1 MSEHTLYIRRTK
13 GGHVMPPVSRDELL
27 ALIESKG
34 VTGDDE
40 LKVVGTRT
48 FPSDETWAPVR
59 DYPEV
64 SRFFGATGRAQ
75 VKVEVKKAQQS
86 WRYAAGAVLLCM
98 LAAIF
103 FWWNPYVDA
112 KDAAGEVVRL
122 GAQGEVFKKESAE
135 REERLGQAVA
145 AGQRKIKA
153 LDEQVRKL
161 REELGEKQAK
171 LDETLRRAE
180 IDDATASTLA
190 SSDKAL
196 RAEVSKLK
204 ARVEQ
209 LNDLPKFW
217 PGAEAFDVPASADD
231 VRLISTLPNNGYLYV
246 IGTKSYPNGTH
257 LELNQSGIFGTR
269 VFARV
274 VNSYPHA
281 GGGQG
286 MSLHVPD
293 PQDDDVAKIRKLKL
307 GDVLK
312 CSVSSTEK

>member
-1 MSEHTLYIRRTK
+1 
-13 GGHVMPPVSRDELL
+13 MPAVSRDELL
-27 ALIESKG
+27 ALIESG
-34 VTGDDE
+34 AVAGDDE

-86 WRYAAGAVLLCM
+86 WRYAAGAVLVCL

-103 FWWNPYVDA
+103 FWRNPYVDA
-112 KDAAGEVVRL
+112 EDAAGEVVRL
-122 GAQGEVFKKESAE
+122 GAQGEAFKKDSAE

-145 AGQRKIKA
+145 AGHQKIKA
-153 LDEQVRKL
+153 LDEQLRKL

-171 LDETLRRAE
+171 LDETLRNTVV
-180 IDDATASTLA
+180 DAAIASRFA
-190 SSDKAL
+190 SSDKTL
-196 RAEVSKLK
+196 RTEVSRLK
-204 ARVEQ
+204 ARIEQ
-209 LNDLPKFW
+209 LDDLPKFW
-217 PGAEAFDVPASADD
+217 PGAEAFQAPESPEE
-231 VRLISTLPNNGYLYV
+231 VRLVSSLPHNGYLYV
-246 IGTKSYPNGTH
+246 IGSKSFPSGTN
-257 LELNQSGIFGTR
+257 LELNQSGLFGTK

-281 GGGQG
+281 GGVQG

-312 CSVSSTEK
+312 CSVSSTNK

>member
-1 MSEHTLYIRRTK
+1 
-13 GGHVMPPVSRDELL
+13 MPPVSRDELL
-27 ALIESKG
+27 ALIESKA
-34 VTGDDE
+34 VSGDDE

-86 WRYAAGAVLLCM
+86 WRYAAGAILLCL

-103 FWWNPYVDA
+103 FWWNPYMDA
-112 KDAAGEVVRL
+112 QDAAGAVIRL
-122 GAQGEVFKKESAE
+122 GAQGEAFKKDSAQ
-135 REERLGQAVA
+135 REDQLRQEVA
-145 AGQRKIKA
+145 AGQRKIKT
-153 LDEQVRKL
+153 LDEQLHKL
-161 REELGEKQAK
+161 LEELGEKQAK
-171 LDETLRRAE
+171 LDETLRNAE
-180 IDDATASTLA
+180 VDAATASRFA

-196 RAEVSKLK
+196 RTEVSRLK

-209 LNDLPKFW
+209 LNNLPKLW
-217 PGAEAFDVPASADD
+217 PGAEALQAPESPEE
-231 VRLISTLPNNGYLYV
+231 VRLVSSLPHNGYLYV
-246 IGTKSYPNGTH
+246 IGTKSYPNGTA
-257 LELNQSGIFGTR
+257 LELNQAGIFGTR
-269 VFARV
+269 VFAHV

-293 PQDDDVAKIRKLKL
+293 PQDDDVVKIRKLKL

-312 CSVSSTEK
+312 CSASSTNK

>member
-1 MSEHTLYIRRTK
+1 
-13 GGHVMPPVSRDELL
+13 MPAVSRDELF
-27 ALIESKG
+27 ALIESKA
-34 VTGDDE
+34 VNGDDE

-64 SRFFGATGRAQ
+64 ARFFGVTGRAQ
-75 VKVEVKKAQQS
+75 VKVEVKKAKQS
-86 WRYAAGAVLLCM
+86 WRYAAGAVLVCL

-112 KDAAGEVVRL
+112 QDAAGAVVRL
-122 GAQGEVFKKESAE
+122 GAQEEAFKKDAAQ
-135 REERLGQAVA
+135 REERLRQEVA
-145 AGQRKIKA
+145 ALQRKLKDS
-153 LDEQVRKL
+153 DEQLRKL
-161 REELGEKQAK
+161 ARDVGKKQAK
-171 LDETLRRAE
+171 LDETLRSAE
-180 IDDATASTLA
+180 VDAATASALA

-196 RAEVSKLK
+196 RTEVSRLK
-204 ARVEQ
+204 ARVVQ
-209 LNDLPKFW
+209 LDALPKFW
-217 PGAEAFDVPASADD
+217 PGAEAFQAPESPEE
-231 VRLISTLPNNGYLYV
+231 VRLVSSLPHNGYLYV

-257 LELNQSGIFGTR
+257 LELNQAGIFGTR

-307 GDVLK
+307 GDLLK
-312 CSVSSTEK
+312 CSVSSTDK

>member
-1 MSEHTLYIRRTK
+1 MSELTLYIRRTK
-13 GGHVMPPVSRDELL
+13 GGHVMPAVSRDELL
-27 ALIESKG
+27 ALIESG
-34 VTGDDE
+34 AVAGDDE

-64 SRFFGATGRAQ
+64 SRFFGVTGRAQ

-86 WRYAAGAVLLCM
+86 WRYAAGAILVCL

-103 FWWNPYVDA
+103 FWRNPYVDA

-122 GAQGEVFKKESAE
+122 GAQGEAFKKDSAE
-135 REERLGQAVA
+135 REERLGQAVTT
-145 AGQRKIKA
+145 GHLKNMA
-153 LDEQVRKL
+153 LDEQLRKL

-171 LDETLRRAE
+171 LDETLRNAE
-180 IDDATASTLA
+180 VEAATASRFEDSNKTL
-190 SSDKAL
+190 
-196 RAEVSKLK
+196 RTEVSRLTT
-204 ARVEQ
+204 RVKQ
-209 LNDLPKFW
+209 LNELPKFW
-217 PGAEAFDVPASADD
+217 PGAEAFEVPASADD

-246 IGTKSYPNGTH
+246 IGTKSYPNGTA
-257 LELNQSGIFGTR
+257 LELNQAGISGIR

-286 MSLHVPD
+286 MSLHLPD
-293 PQDDDVAKIRKLKL
+293 PQDDDVATIRKLKL

-312 CSVSSTEK
+312 CSVSGTGK